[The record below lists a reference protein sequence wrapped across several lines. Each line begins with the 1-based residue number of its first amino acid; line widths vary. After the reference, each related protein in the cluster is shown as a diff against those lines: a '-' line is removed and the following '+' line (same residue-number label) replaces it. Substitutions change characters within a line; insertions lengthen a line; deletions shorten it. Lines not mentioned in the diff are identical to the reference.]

1 VKPSISEPLPGRLR
15 ELPAWVDELGTSL
28 EESLSVRG
36 GGHER
41 ENREREN
48 REEVEEVGVVEGEEE

>member
-1 VKPSISEPLPGRLR
+1 M
-15 ELPAWVDELGTSL
+15 DELGTSL

-36 GGHER
+36 GSHER